1 MSSTAVPASSAEA
14 KTVTIPESE
23 YKYLKTLDNAVKIA
37 IREDKPIMMDYYTSS
52 LPGGSAMI
60 GVREGNEKML
70 VKSADEY
77 TSTIS
82 KTFKSGNEYIVQ
94 TENSIYIVSSSIPS
108 RKVK

>member
-1 MSSTAVPASSAEA
+1 MSSTTTTTPTATASPTAVSIGEA
-14 KTVTIPESE
+14 
-23 YKYLKTLDNAVKIA
+23 TLRNACNIA

-52 LPGGSAMI
+52 LNGTAVI
-60 GVREGNEKML
+60 GVRDGNEKML

-82 KTFKSGNEYIVQ
+82 KLFKCGNEYIVQ
-94 TENSIYIVSSSIPS
+94 TENSIYIVSATIPS

>member
-1 MSSTAVPASSAEA
+1 MSTTSTSAPTSSTPA
-14 KTVTIPESE
+14 VTISE
-23 YKYLKTLDNAVKIA
+23 ATLRNACNIA
-37 IREDKPIMMDYYTSS
+37 IREDKPIMLDYYMNS
-52 LPGGSAMI
+52 LNGTAVI

-82 KTFKSGNEYIVQ
+82 KTFKCGSEYIVQ
-94 TENSIYIVSSSIPS
+94 TENSIYIVSSTIPS

>member
-1 MSSTAVPASSAEA
+1 MSSTPTTPAPSVSISEA
-14 KTVTIPESE
+14 
-23 YKYLKTLDNAVKIA
+23 TLRNACNIA
-37 IREDKPIMMDYYTSS
+37 IREDKPIMLDYYMNS
-52 LPGGSAMI
+52 LNGTAVI

-82 KTFKSGNEYIVQ
+82 KTFKCGNEYIVQ
-94 TENSIYIVSSSIPS
+94 TENSIYIVSSTIPS

>member
-1 MSSTAVPASSAEA
+1 MSSTATDPATT
-14 KTVTIPESE
+14 KTVTISETE
-23 YKYLKTLDNAVKIA
+23 YKYFKTLDNAVKIA
-37 IREDKPIMMDYYTSS
+37 IKEDKPIMMDYYTSS
-52 LPGGSAMI
+52 MNGTAMI

-82 KTFKSGNEYIVQ
+82 KTFRSGNEFIVQ
-94 TENSIYIVSSSIPS
+94 TENSIYIVSGSIPS

>member
-1 MSSTAVPASSAEA
+1 MSSTVTTASGET
-14 KTVTIPESE
+14 KTVTISETE
-23 YKYLKTLDNAVKIA
+23 YKYLKTLDNAAKIA

-52 LPGGSAMI
+52 MNGTAMI

>member
-1 MSSTAVPASSAEA
+1 MSTTTSTSSGTP
-14 KTVTIPESE
+14 TVTISE
-23 YKYLKTLDNAVKIA
+23 ATLRNACNIA
-37 IREDKPIMMDYYTSS
+37 IKEDKPIMLDYYMNS
-52 LPGGSAMI
+52 LNGTAVI

-82 KTFKSGNEYIVQ
+82 KTFKCGNEYIVQ
-94 TENSIYIVSSSIPS
+94 TENSIYIVSSTIPS